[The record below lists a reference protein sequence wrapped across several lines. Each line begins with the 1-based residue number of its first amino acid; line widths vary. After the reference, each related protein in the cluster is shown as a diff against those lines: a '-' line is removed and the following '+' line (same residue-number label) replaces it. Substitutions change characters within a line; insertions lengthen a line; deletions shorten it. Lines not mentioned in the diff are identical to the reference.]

1 MSAAT
6 SLHQS
11 RPVSDLKRNLF
22 RITFADSG
30 LEDAWQ
36 VERLAVFQRVNR
48 RATLVF
54 LAMCGAFVVV
64 DLLVLSSPP
73 GILLA
78 RGASV
83 GLGLLGYYIV
93 VRIRSVRVGDW
104 LVFFG
109 IAIAGLL
116 VWYQV
121 FLELPVDTVSD
132 YWMVTSALLLVGVFV
147 LLEMPLP
154 VRILLAFLILCH
166 SLVACALLS
175 MPLEDIL
182 TAEVHLVC
190 IAAIGWVAAW
200 QVELARRLSFA
211 RQLGVEHEKAR
222 TVSLLR
228 NILPSPIADQL
239 LGSPDTIAERHD
251 DVAVLFADI
260 VGFTP
265 LAAGLEAERVVQ
277 VLDRVFTEF
286 DQLCDHHGVEKIKT
300 IGDAYMA
307 AGGVPSGH
315 GAELAAVVALAL
327 DMLEVVEAIGK
338 DLETDLRLRIG
349 VHAGPVVAGVIGR
362 RKFIYDLWGDT
373 VNTASRMEAH
383 GAPGRVQVTETI
395 AQRLGDA
402 FQVEPRGTVEVKGKG
417 PMATYFVARAAP
429 GES

>member
-1 MSAAT
+1 MLDAT
-6 SLHQS
+6 SLYDS
-11 RPVSDLKRNLF
+11 RVTSNLKRNLF
-22 RITFADSG
+22 RIAFEAPS
-30 LEDAWQ
+30 LESAWQ
-36 VERLAVFQRVNR
+36 AERLGVFQRVNR
-48 RATLVF
+48 RAAVVF
-54 LAMCGAFVVV
+54 LLMCGAFVIV
-64 DLLVLSSPP
+64 DLLVVSSSS

-78 RGASV
+78 RGVSIGLALGSYVAV
-83 GLGLLGYYIV
+83 G
-93 VRIRSVRVGDW
+93 RIRSVRVGDW
-104 LVFFG
+104 LAFFG
-109 IAIAGLL
+109 LALAGML

-121 FLELPVDTVSD
+121 FLALPLELVSD

-175 MPLEDIL
+175 MSLEEIL
-182 TAEVHLVC
+182 TAEVHLLC
-190 IAAIGWVAAW
+190 IAAVGWVAAW
-200 QVELARRLSFA
+200 QVEEARRLSFA

-239 LGSPDTIAERHD
+239 LGSPDTIAERHS

-265 LAAGLEAERVVQ
+265 LASTLEAEHVVE
-277 VLDRVFTEF
+277 VLDRVFSEF
-286 DQLCDHHGVEKIKT
+286 DELCERHGIEKIKT

-307 AGGVPSGH
+307 AGGVPRGD
-315 GAELAAVVALAL
+315 GARLDTIVSLAL
-327 DMLEVVEAIGK
+327 DMLQVVKTVGK

-349 VHAGPVVAGVIGR
+349 IHAGPVVAGVIGR

-383 GAPGRVQVTETI
+383 GEPGRVQVTEDI
-395 AQRLGDA
+395 AQRLGSS
-402 FQVEPRGTVEVKGKG
+402 FQLEPRGSIEVKGKG
-417 PMATYFVARAAP
+417 TMSTYFVTR
-429 GES
+429 